1 MPDSTPYVR
10 RMTEE
15 PTTRDRLV
23 FAATR
28 LFRQRGYDGT
38 GLAEIL
44 TEAGVPKGSLYHHF
58 PDGKADLACAAADWT
73 ASEIVRVIDD
83 SFRAAPDWRHG
94 ATTFCYKMAKLFD
107 ILHSADACP
116 IFGLMF
122 EGPEQTR
129 FRAHAEAAFDRIIA
143 GASRHGSALGLPD
156 AMAHEQAET
165 LIIAFQGAWTLA
177 RMRRSA
183 DVLRS
188 LPNRLYGPLLG

>member
-1 MPDSTPYVR
+1 MLSPMID
-10 RMTEE
+10 E

-44 TEAGVPKGSLYHHF
+44 AEAGVPKGSLYHHF

-73 ASEIVRVIDD
+73 ASEIIRVIDD

-94 ATTFCYKMAKLFD
+94 VTTFCYKMAKLFD

-116 IFGLMF
+116 IFGLLF
-122 EGPEQTR
+122 EGPDQER
-129 FRAHAEAAFDRIIA
+129 FRLHAEAAFDRIIA
-143 GASRHGSALGLPD
+143 AAARHGTALGMTPD
-156 AMAHEQAET
+156 AAHDAAET
-165 LIIAFQGAWTLA
+165 FIIGFQGSWTLA
-177 RMRRSA
+177 RMRRRS
-183 DVLRS
+183 DVLRG
-188 LPNRLYGPLLG
+188 LPGRLYGPLPA